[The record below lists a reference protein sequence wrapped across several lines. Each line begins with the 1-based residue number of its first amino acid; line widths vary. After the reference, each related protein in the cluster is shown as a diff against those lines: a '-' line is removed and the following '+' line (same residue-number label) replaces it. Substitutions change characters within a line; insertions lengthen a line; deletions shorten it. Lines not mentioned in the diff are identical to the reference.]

1 MFMTPSEW
9 EVMRIIW
16 TKRSVSSLDVIEVM
30 QRKRDWSESTIKTLL
45 GRLTKKNILAT
56 TKEGRHFNYRPTVPE
71 TAAMDET
78 VTELFQH
85 LCDMKKGAVIINLLA
100 KLNLSKGD
108 IERMQAQ
115 LDKKLKDAP
124 STINCNCLYS
134 GKNDCYMTD

>member
-1 MFMTPSEW
+1 MTPSEW

-16 TKRSVSSLDVIEVM
+16 TKRSISSLDVIEVM

-71 TAAMDET
+71 TTAMDKT
-78 VTELFQH
+78 VAELFQH